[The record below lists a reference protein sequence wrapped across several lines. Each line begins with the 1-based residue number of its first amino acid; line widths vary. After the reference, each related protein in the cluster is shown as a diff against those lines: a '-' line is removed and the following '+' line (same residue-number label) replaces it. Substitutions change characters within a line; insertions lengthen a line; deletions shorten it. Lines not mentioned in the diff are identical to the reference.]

1 MTPSD
6 WAQGAFDL
14 IDGLME
20 DELVWYILKKYKTY
34 FTWTIIIFILTR
46 ELKQSS
52 SDDIDIILFD
62 MFDYEVLALH
72 DRE

>member
-1 MTPSD
+1 
-6 WAQGAFDL
+6 
-14 IDGLME
+14 ME

-34 FTWTIIIFILTR
+34 FIWTIFIFLLTM

>member
-20 DELVWYILKKYKTY
+20 DELVWYVLKKYKTY